1 MSDQRNSSF
10 RIYLRLLRYV
20 RPYKRFLT
28 GSIIS
33 TIFFSLFSG
42 ASIYLT
48 IPLLDTLFN
57 QGIPQPIA
65 VTPSSGFFDQL
76 KANAANVFNSFVFSG
91 TKSEALFRI
100 CAIIVG
106 SFFLKNVFGYLQAYL
121 MAFVEQGLMRDIRN
135 DLYRKLQELSIGY
148 FTNER
153 TGTLIS
159 RITNDVTVINS
170 GISASFVT
178 MVRDPLMIIVFLGIA
193 VAISWKLTLIAFLVT
208 PFAILIISRIGI
220 RLYKESDISQRK
232 MADIT
237 SVLQETISGMKIV
250 RAFGMEDFEIGRFE
264 EHTKSY
270 FRSLLKITQIRN
282 LASPITEFLSVL
294 AGGIIIYYG
303 GMQVLQSGALTASA
317 FMGFLFA
324 IFQIMPPAKELT
336 TVSNRIQESAAAG
349 KRIFDVLDE
358 EGKLPEPENA
368 VELKGFDDVIE
379 FRNVWFS
386 YPQSRI
392 GESGGSD
399 GGYVLKDINFSVRKG
414 EILAIVGPSGGGK
427 STLIDLIPR
436 FYDPTQGAVYL
447 DGVDLRNARTRT
459 LRSLIGIVSQE
470 TILFNDSVRSNIA
483 YGLSDYPLEKVI
495 EAAKAGNAHDFIE
508 KLPNGYDT
516 VIGERGTK
524 LSGGQRQRIS
534 IARALLKNPPI
545 MIFDEA
551 TSALD
556 SESEMLV
563 QEAIERLM
571 QNRTSIV
578 IAHRLSTIKN
588 ADRIL
593 VVSGGEVVQRGKHQ
607 ELLRQRGGIYKRLY
621 EMQFSD

>member
-1 MSDQRNSSF
+1 MPARKDNSF
-10 RIYLRLLRYV
+10 KIYLRLLRYV
-20 RPYKRFLT
+20 KPYKRFLT

-57 QGIPQPIA
+57 QGAPQPMSLPA
-65 VTPSSGFFDQL
+65 SSGLLEQL
-76 KANAANVFNSFVFSG
+76 KASVANVFNSFVFGG
-91 TKSEALFRI
+91 TKSEALFKI
-100 CAIIVG
+100 CFVIVV
-106 SFFLKNVFGYLQAYL
+106 SFFLKNIFGYVQAYL

-178 MVRDPLMIIVFLGIA
+178 MVRDPLMIVVFLIIA
-193 VAISWKLTLIAFLVT
+193 ISISWKLTLIAFLVT
-208 PFAILIISRIGI
+208 PFALLIISRIGM
-220 RLYKESDISQRK
+220 RLYKESDTSQRR

-237 SVLQETISGMKIV
+237 STLQETISGMKIV
-250 RAFGMEDFEIGRFE
+250 RAFGMEDFEISRFE
-264 EHTKSY
+264 DNTQSY

-294 AGGIIIYYG
+294 AGGVIIYYG
-303 GMQVLQSGALTASA
+303 GMQVLQSGALSPSE

-358 EGKLPEPENA
+358 EGKLPEPPDA
-368 VELKGFDDVIE
+368 VELRDFDREIKFE
-379 FRNVWFS
+379 NVWFS
-386 YPQSRI
+386 YPQSKI
-392 GESGGSD
+392 GELKTTAD
-399 GGYVLKDINFSVRKG
+399 EFVLKDINFSVKKG
-414 EILAIVGPSGGGK
+414 EVLAIVGPSGGGK

-436 FYDPTQGAVYL
+436 FYDPTKGAVSI
-447 DGVDLRNARTRT
+447 DSRDIRSVQTKSLRA
-459 LRSLIGIVSQE
+459 LIGIVSQE
-470 TILFNDSVRSNIA
+470 TILFNDTVKNNIA
-483 YGLSDYPLEKVI
+483 YGLADCPTEKLE
-495 EAAKAGNAHDFIE
+495 EAAKAGNAHDFIMQ
-508 KLPNGYDT
+508 LPKGYNT

-556 SESEMLV
+556 SESELLV

-571 QNRTSIV
+571 QNRTSLV
-578 IAHRLSTIKN
+578 IAHRLSTIKH
-588 ADRIL
+588 ADRII
-593 VVSGGEVVQRGKHQ
+593 VISGGEIVQSGKHE
-607 ELLRQRGGIYKRLY
+607 ELLRKRGGLYKKLY